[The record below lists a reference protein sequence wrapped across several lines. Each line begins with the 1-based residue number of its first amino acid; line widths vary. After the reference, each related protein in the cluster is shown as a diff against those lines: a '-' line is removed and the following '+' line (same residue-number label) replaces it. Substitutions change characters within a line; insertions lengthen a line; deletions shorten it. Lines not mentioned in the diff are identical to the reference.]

1 MLKSPKTHTT
11 RLDNGIRVVTERVP
25 NTRSAGIS
33 ILVDAGPQD
42 EEANKLGLAHLCE
55 HALFLGTPQRSSLE
69 LAKTIDAAGGCF
81 GAFTAPDYTCF
92 YAHILE
98 DYVSY
103 AFDLLGDILVASK
116 YPEELLEREKEV
128 VCQEI
133 LGYQDNPNDALL
145 QMTKQSLWPN
155 DPLSR
160 SVTGTVEDVSKLQR
174 ADVVQFVSRQYSPDR
189 IIVAA
194 AGALEH
200 DSIVE
205 QTQDA
210 FWTLRGQNPPR
221 SNDSPFD
228 PKNSLSRVRVKN
240 MPIGQCSFSIAIPTV
255 PYNDERRYA
264 MHLINNLIGGGMSSR
279 LYQHIREA
287 NGLVY
292 SIQSSLLSYRR
303 GGAMVISGETSVD
316 KLIQSIHLT
325 LSQLT
330 ALAIWENPIQEEE
343 LWKSKMQVRSQSRLA
358 TDFVSNRVSGIATQE
373 FHFGYR
379 IEEDQIVNEIDQV
392 SIDELEQ
399 VARGVLFPGIGRL
412 AISAVGPIDEGS
424 AVYNDLLDIHSCYSS
439 LACAKI
445 QEQSKA
451 ND

>member
-1 MLKSPKTHTT
+1 MLKSPKTHST
-11 RLDNGIRVVTERVP
+11 RLDNGIRVITERVS

-42 EEANKLGLAHLCE
+42 EDVNKSGLAHLCE
-55 HALFLGTPQRSSLE
+55 HALFLGTGQRSSLE
-69 LAKTIDAAGGCF
+69 LAQTIDAAGGCF

-92 YAHILE
+92 YAHVLE

-103 AFDLLGDILVASK
+103 AFDLFGDILVASK
-116 YPEELLEREKEV
+116 YPEDLLAREKDV
-128 VCQEI
+128 ICQEI
-133 LGYQDNPNDALL
+133 LGYQDNPTDTLL
-145 QMTKQSLWPN
+145 NLTKQILWPN

-160 SVTGTVEDVSKLQR
+160 SVTGTAEDVSGLDR

-200 DSIVE
+200 ESVVE

-210 FWTLRGQNPPR
+210 FWTLRGQNTPR
-221 SNDSPFD
+221 LDDSNFD
-228 PKNSLSRVRVKN
+228 PKDSQSCVRIKN
-240 MPIGQCSFSIAIPTV
+240 MPIGQCSFSIAIPTL

-264 MHLINNLIGGGMSSR
+264 MHLISNLIGGGMSSR
-279 LYQHIREA
+279 LYQTIREA

-330 ALAIWENPIQEEE
+330 SLAIWENPIQEEE

-358 TDFVSNRVSGIATQE
+358 NDFLSNRVSGIATQE

-379 IEEDQIVNEIDQV
+379 LEEDQIVNEIDEV
-392 SIDELEQ
+392 SIDELQE
-399 VARGVLFPGIGRL
+399 VACGVLFPGLGRL
-412 AISAVGPIDEGS
+412 AISVVGPINEGGE
-424 AVYNDLLDIHSCYSS
+424 VYNELLDIHTCYSS
-439 LACAKI
+439 LACTKI
-445 QEQSKA
+445 
-451 ND
+451 

>member
-11 RLDNGIRVVTERVP
+11 RLDNGIRVITERVS

-128 VCQEI
+128 VRQEI

-160 SVTGTVEDVSKLQR
+160 SVTGTVEDVSKLER

-221 SNDSPFD
+221 TNESPFD

-240 MPIGQCSFSIAIPTV
+240 MPIGQCSFSIAIPTL

-379 IEEDQIVNEIDQV
+379 IDEDQIVNEIDQV
-392 SIDELEQ
+392 SIDELER
-399 VARGVLFPGIGRL
+399 VACGVLFPGLGRL
-412 AISAVGPIDEGS
+412 AISVVGPIDEGS

-445 QEQSKA
+445 
-451 ND
+451 

>member
-11 RLDNGIRVVTERVP
+11 RLDNGIRVITERVS

-128 VCQEI
+128 VRQEI

-160 SVTGTVEDVSKLQR
+160 SVTGTVEDVSKLER

-221 SNDSPFD
+221 TNESPFD

-240 MPIGQCSFSIAIPTV
+240 MPIGQCSFSIAIPTL

-379 IEEDQIVNEIDQV
+379 IDEDQIVNEIDQV

-399 VARGVLFPGIGRL
+399 VACGVLFPGLGRL
-412 AISAVGPIDEGS
+412 AISVVGPIDEGS

-445 QEQSKA
+445 
-451 ND
+451 

>member
-11 RLDNGIRVVTERVP
+11 RLDNGIRVITERVS

-128 VCQEI
+128 VRQEI

-399 VARGVLFPGIGRL
+399 VACGVLFPGLGRL

-439 LACAKI
+439 LACVKI
-445 QEQSKA
+445 
-451 ND
+451 